1 MHLTLL
7 AADRTRIAALRPLLA
22 GAEKAGAMGSFGEN
36 LRRERDVRG
45 VSLREI
51 AEGTKISVRFLQALE
66 EDRLEVLPG
75 GLFPRAFVRQY
86 ALFLGLDPER
96 TVNDFVA
103 AHGEAP
109 PERRMA
115 PAPERRPSGVARPG
129 LPRRRGGPGRRPHAP
144 ARGRAERAR
153 PEPTPS
159 TVAAAPAV
167 LPTDRVYPS
176 PSLAPASAAAGDSLV
191 LTMTAQQDC
200 WVEVRAD
207 GETVI
212 NRVLAEG
219 ESQTLEARGEIVL
232 SVGNA
237 GGLSIRVN
245 DRPALPLGRS
255 GEVRKNIVI
264 TRQNLP
270 SLVDEDGAAAPDGH
284 SG

>member
-1 MHLTLL
+1 MHLTALR
-7 AADRTRIAALRPLLA
+7 ASTRIPPLRPLLTR
-22 GAEKAGAMGSFGEN
+22 AEKAELMGSFGEN
-36 LRRERDVRG
+36 LRREREQRG

-51 AEGTKISVRFLQALE
+51 ADGTKISARFLQALE
-66 EDRLEVLPG
+66 EDRVGVLPG
-75 GLFPRAFVRQY
+75 GLFPRAFVKQY
-86 ALFLGLDPER
+86 AAFLGLDADKA
-96 TVNDFVA
+96 VADFVT
-103 AHGEAP
+103 AHAEEP
-109 PERRMA
+109 PERRA
-115 PAPERRPSGVARPG
+115 HSDPKPRSPVSLGRVFLAAVTVLAVA
-129 LPRRRGGPGRRPHAP
+129 LTFRRGGDAH
-144 ARGRAERAR
+144 RAR
-153 PEPTPS
+153 PEPTP
-159 TVAAAPAV
+159 TPVVAAPAV

-176 PSLAPASAAAGDSLV
+176 PSLAPAAAATADSLV
-191 LTMTAQQDC
+191 LTMTAAQDC

-270 SLVDEDGAAAPDGH
+270 SLVEQDGAVAGEGH

>member
-1 MHLTLL
+1 
-7 AADRTRIAALRPLLA
+7 
-22 GAEKAGAMGSFGEN
+22 MGSFGEN

-45 VSLREI
+45 VSLREV

-66 EDRLEVLPG
+66 EDRLDVLPG

-86 ALFLGLDPER
+86 ALFLGLDPEKVV
-96 TVNDFVA
+96 TDFVA
-103 AHGEAP
+103 AHGQQPPAVERRIVAV
-109 PERRMA
+109 PERR
-115 PAPERRPSGVARPG
+115 RRLSLGHVFLAAVAV
-129 LPRRRGGPGRRPHAP
+129 LAIVLTFRRGREP
-144 ARGRAERAR
+144 ERAR
-153 PEPTPS
+153 PAPPP

-167 LPTDRVYPS
+167 LPTDRVYP
-176 PSLAPASAAAGDSLV
+176 PPELASAAAGADTSDGLV

-207 GETVI
+207 GATVI

-219 ESQTLEARGEIVL
+219 ESQRLEARGEIVL

-245 DRPALPLGRS
+245 DRPALTLGRS

-270 SLVDEDGAAAPDGH
+270 SLVPQDGAAEPDGH

>member
-1 MHLTLL
+1 
-7 AADRTRIAALRPLLA
+7 
-22 GAEKAGAMGSFGEN
+22 MGSFGEN

-66 EDRLEVLPG
+66 EDRLDVLPG

-86 ALFLGLDPER
+86 ALFLGLDPEKIV
-96 TVNDFVA
+96 TEFVA
-103 AHGEAP
+103 AHGQPTVA
-109 PERRMA
+109 ERKIA
-115 PAPERRPSGVARPG
+115 PAPERRARLSVGHVFLGAVAV
-129 LPRRRGGPGRRPHAP
+129 LAVVLTFRRGRQP
-144 ARGRAERAR
+144 ERAR
-153 PEPTPS
+153 PEPTP
-159 TVAAAPAV
+159 TAVAAAPAV

-176 PSLAPASAAAGDSLV
+176 PELTAAAAEAGDGLV

-207 GETVI
+207 GATVI

-219 ESQTLEARGEIVL
+219 ESQRLEARGEIVL

-270 SLVDEDGAAAPDGH
+270 SLVQQDGAAEPDGH

>member
-1 MHLTLL
+1 
-7 AADRTRIAALRPLLA
+7 
-22 GAEKAGAMGSFGEN
+22 MGSFGDK
-36 LRRERDVRG
+36 LRRERDLRG

-51 AEGTKISVRFLQALE
+51 ADGTKISARFLQALE
-66 EDRLEVLPG
+66 EDRVDVLPG
-75 GLFPRAFVRQY
+75 GLFPRAFVKQY
-86 ALFLGLDPER
+86 ALFLGLDVEK
-96 TVNDFVA
+96 TVADFVA

-109 PERRMA
+109 PERRAA
-115 PAPERRPSGVARPG
+115 PPPERRMPVSLGQVFLAVVAV
-129 LPRRRGGPGRRPHAP
+129 LAVALTLRRGGGAS
-144 ARGRAERAR
+144 AR
-153 PEPTPS
+153 PEPTP
-159 TVAAAPAV
+159 TPVAAAPAV

-176 PSLAPASAAAGDSLV
+176 PTVAPASATGDGLV
-191 LTMTAQQDC
+191 LTMTAQQAC

-207 GETVI
+207 GETVV

-219 ESQTLEARGEIVL
+219 ESQTFEARGEIVL

-270 SLVDEDGAAAPDGH
+270 SLVPQDGSTRPDGH

>member
-1 MHLTLL
+1 
-7 AADRTRIAALRPLLA
+7 
-22 GAEKAGAMGSFGEN
+22 MGSFGEN
-36 LRRERDVRG
+36 LRRERELRG

-51 AEGTKISVRFLQALE
+51 ADGTKISLRFLQALE
-66 EDRLEVLPG
+66 EDRVEVLPG
-75 GLFPRAFVRQY
+75 GLFPRAFVKQY
-86 ALFLGLDPER
+86 ALFLGLDPDKA
-96 TVNDFVA
+96 TADFVA

-109 PERRMA
+109 PERKMRME
-115 PAPERRPSGVARPG
+115 PPRRLPISLGQAFLVVVAV
-129 LPRRRGGPGRRPHAP
+129 LAVALTFRRGGEPE
-144 ARGRAERAR
+144 RGPQA
-153 PEPTPS
+153 EPTP
-159 TVAAAPAV
+159 TPVVAAPAV

-176 PSLAPASAAAGDSLV
+176 PSALPTTAGEALV

-207 GETVI
+207 GETVV
-212 NRVLAEG
+212 NRILAQG
-219 ESQTLEARGEIVL
+219 ESQTLEAQGEIVL

-270 SLVDEDGAAAPDGH
+270 SLVPPDGTATEPDGH

>member
-1 MHLTLL
+1 VT
-7 AADRTRIAALRPLLA
+7 
-22 GAEKAGAMGSFGEN
+22 GAEEADAMGSFGEN
-36 LRRERDVRG
+36 LRRERELRG

-51 AEGTKISVRFLQALE
+51 ADGTKISLRFLQALE
-66 EDRLEVLPG
+66 DDRVDVLPG
-75 GLFPRAFVRQY
+75 GLFPRAFVKQY
-86 ALFLGLDPER
+86 ATFLGLD
-96 TVNDFVA
+96 VDKAVA
-103 AHGEAP
+103 NFLTTHAEAP
-109 PERRMA
+109 PERRA
-115 PAPERRPSGVARPG
+115 YSEP
-129 LPRRRGGPGRRPHAP
+129 PRRRSPVSLGQAFLAAVAAVALTFRR
-144 ARGRAERAR
+144 GSEGERAR
-153 PEPTPS
+153 PEPTP
-159 TVAAAPAV
+159 TPVVAAPAV
-167 LPTDRVYPS
+167 LPTDRVFPS
-176 PSLAPASAAAGDSLV
+176 PSLAPTSDATGDSLV
-191 LTMTAQQDC
+191 LTMTAEQDC

-270 SLVDEDGAAAPDGH
+270 SLVEEGGGGSRDGQ